1 MVYWGDDQNKEL
13 LRLIKAGVINPNTTD
28 GDALIQYTVTH
39 FDGFQGNKTPALRA
53 NAIARLQK
61 KLRNYVFEGTV
72 KGTRKRA
79 AQGM

>member
-13 LRLIKAGVINPNTTD
+13 LRLIEAGVINPNTTD
-28 GDALIQYTVTH
+28 RDALIQYTVTH
-39 FDGFQGNKTPALRA
+39 FDGYQGSKTPASRA
-53 NAIARLQK
+53 NAIARLRK
-61 KLRNYVFEGTV
+61 KLQNYLFDGTV